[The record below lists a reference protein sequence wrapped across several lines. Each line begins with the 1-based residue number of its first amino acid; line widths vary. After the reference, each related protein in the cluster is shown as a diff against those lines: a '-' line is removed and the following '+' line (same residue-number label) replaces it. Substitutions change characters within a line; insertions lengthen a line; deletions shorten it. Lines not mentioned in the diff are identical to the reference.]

1 MSWAYLRISEARQ
14 LEETK
19 GDAGSGSSREV
30 ERIYTRGTLGQSVV
44 YFTAGEMGISW
55 TESSR
60 KVTTYN

>member
-30 ERIYTRGTLGQSVV
+30 KRIYIRGTLGQSVV
-44 YFTAGEMGISW
+44 YFMAGEMGISW
-55 TESSR
+55 T
-60 KVTTYN
+60 